1 MGRRLHVIV
10 RRRPGSPE
18 ARKAAPH
25 FFHSAPLHFPMRLAC
40 APCLALTSSLLRRP
54 SVRSPRVQ
62 ARARGRCA
70 AAGPPFAPEF
80 LVVDA
85 TPLLYA
91 GHFAFE
97 ARPFGERLRTSN
109 GVDTSVVYALLRSL
123 LSLLRRSP
131 SHLCVV
137 FDPPGEGLG
146 ADGAPP
152 PGWTAPWRPS
162 SSTLLPSS
170 STVSAHHRTWRHH
183 LFPDYKAQRQAPP
196 QAVIDALPV
205 VQRLLDACA
214 LPWLCVAGV
223 EADDVIATLAARG
236 AQAGLHTC
244 VASLDKDF
252 QQLVSPGLTLLR
264 PRRGLQP
271 LDEAPASSLYTTF
284 TYQDFLEKY
293 GGLEPKRFPELQ
305 ARAQKARAV
314 PAALSCST
322 YPQALVGDA
331 SDNIPGV
338 AGIGAKTAPQLLLQ
352 HGSLDALFANV
363 QTVLPPRARKCLEH
377 ADAERMARLSLQLAV
392 LRDDVDVPQLMQD
405 ADAWRRAE
413 PLDEYAAKAVLAQLE
428 ISLRSAEMDMLFS
441 RA

>member
-1 MGRRLHVIV
+1 
-10 RRRPGSPE
+10 
-18 ARKAAPH
+18 
-25 FFHSAPLHFPMRLAC
+25 MRLAC
-40 APCLALTSSLLRRP
+40 APCVVLTSSLLRRP
-54 SVRSPRVQ
+54 SVRSSSLQ
-62 ARARGRCA
+62 AREHGGGGS
-70 AAGPPFAPEF
+70 AGPSHAPEF

-97 ARPFGERLRTSN
+97 ARPFEERLRTSN
-109 GVDTSVVYALLRSL
+109 GVETSVVYSVLRSL

-170 STVSAHHRTWRHH
+170 GTDSAHHRTWRHH
-183 LFPDYKAQRQAPP
+183 LFPEYKAQRQPSP
-196 QAVIDALPV
+196 QAVIDALPM

-244 VASLDKDF
+244 VASMDKDF
-252 QQLVSPGLTLLR
+252 QQLLSPGLTLLR
-264 PRRGLQP
+264 PGRRGQG
-271 LDEAPASSLYTTF
+271 DAEAPASSTLYTAF
-284 TYQDFLEKY
+284 THQDFLEKY

-305 ARAQKARAV
+305 ARGWKRRVLTARGAEVFHVSTGTGGRRQRQHPRRGRHRRQNCAQAAAAAQQPRRAV
-314 PAALSCST
+314 CKRAD
-322 YPQALVGDA
+322 G
-331 SDNIPGV
+331 
-338 AGIGAKTAPQLLLQ
+338 GAPSRAQ
-352 HGSLDALFANV
+352 V
-363 QTVLPPRARKCLEH
+363 PRARRRGAQC
-377 ADAERMARLSLQLAV
+377 AAV
-392 LRDDVDVPQLMQD
+392 
-405 ADAWRRAE
+405 
-413 PLDEYAAKAVLAQLE
+413 AAAGGA
-428 ISLRSAEMDMLFS
+428 AG
-441 RA
+441 